1 MFLRHCVKSVL
12 IRIYFWSVFSCILT
26 EYRDLWSIQSKYKK
40 IRTRNNCLFG
50 HFSRSE
56 GDYVSAN
63 LFIFYLTKALDS
75 SKHDDHDYRSTIV
88 KPRAHISNDHQ
99 YVYINDEISLKMEY
113 AVDMSHT
120 SSDMRNIEYA
130 KKATI
135 KIEFMGS
142 HYEWGKNKNSPL
154 REMEKW
160 RGRNV
165 SSWERC

>member
-1 MFLRHCVKSVL
+1 M
-12 IRIYFWSVFSCILT
+12 
-26 EYRDLWSIQSKYKK
+26 
-40 IRTRNNCLFG
+40 
-50 HFSRSE
+50 
-56 GDYVSAN
+56 SAN

-142 HYEWGKNKNSPL
+142 HYE
-154 REMEKW
+154 
-160 RGRNV
+160 
-165 SSWERC
+165 